1 MRGVIFSLGTLSIL
15 AGAPA
20 SAAGPESASSKAVT
34 ASAAVKSPPNFD
46 AMFAFVDKLFPPQPD
61 PDPARLALART
72 SVQSMW
78 PQGAYGQM
86 MTDFMGPMFDRM
98 MQLKT
103 SDFAA
108 MGAKTSSAT
117 STGKG
122 LSLHDQVA
130 GKDPYFDKRV
140 AAMRQVVAE
149 ELGTVSAIIDPRMR
163 EGLARALAR
172 RFDAQQLSDLNCFFA
187 TPTGHAFAG
196 QYMQLWI
203 DPDTVRSIFS
213 SMPDMMKLMPEMMDK
228 FKAAN
233 DKFPKPPEAKN
244 AAVAK
249 TGKH

>member
-1 MRGVIFSLGTLSIL
+1 
-15 AGAPA
+15 
-20 SAAGPESASSKAVT
+20 
-34 ASAAVKSPPNFD
+34 
-46 AMFAFVDKLFPPQPD
+46 
-61 PDPARLALART
+61 
-72 SVQSMW
+72 
-78 PQGAYGQM
+78 
-86 MTDFMGPMFDRM
+86 
-98 MQLKT
+98 
-103 SDFAA
+103 
-108 MGAKTSSAT
+108 
-117 STGKG
+117 
-122 LSLHDQVA
+122 
-130 GKDPYFDKRV
+130 
-140 AAMRQVVAE
+140 MRQVVAE

-172 RFDAQQLSDLNCFFA
+172 RFDAQQLSDLNRFFA